1 MSIFG
6 GNETVRLADK
16 RLVLFAIVLISCG
29 LLQRVFWFLHSDI
42 WVSGIGGANI
52 AKADTGA
59 YIEMSYGL
67 LSYWD
72 NDERMPFV
80 PLLFRIVRVLF
91 GPEVW
96 KLVAF
101 NQLISLATIAALY
114 PLCRNCLSKNWS
126 FFVIGIY
133 LVEPI
138 TAYWAN
144 GIHTES
150 VFVVFVLAGVA
161 CLVPGLNKGRLGL
174 LTTGSV
180 FFGLAVLTRPNGW
193 YFVYL
198 VPLLC
203 VVFSSGPPVFRLGRG
218 ALSFVIMILIAAP
231 WMAFHYW
238 EYGSTNVSTATG
250 RQLLDV
256 EAVRVMSK
264 ATNRPEQEVRQEL
277 HARVGKK
284 DLDNPFDLAKA
295 QIRVATAVILD
306 YLPTY
311 IAMRM
316 RSTVKLFLGAGDRTL
331 CTTYLNKSL
340 ESSNRFKSFNQLPFN
355 ERIIE
360 KVKYRISNMTAC
372 EWAVNISVTVFHL
385 WLYFGVCCGLL
396 FLCRRK
402 FSRSCKNL
410 FVLSVI
416 MIGYFSVFVHSL
428 PEARFRLAMIPF
440 LVLISIMGYREIFS
454 WRPSTIREN

>member
-1 MSIFG
+1 MSVFR
-6 GNETVRLADK
+6 GNEAVRLADK
-16 RLVLFAIVLISCG
+16 RLVLFVIVLISCG

-80 PLLFRIVRVLF
+80 PLLFRIVRTLF

-96 KLVAF
+96 KLVVF

-114 PLCRNCLSKNWS
+114 SLCRNCLSKNLS
-126 FFVIGIY
+126 FLVIGIY

-150 VFVVFVLAGVA
+150 VFVVLVLAGVA

-203 VVFSSGPPVFRLGRG
+203 VVFSSGRPVFRLGRG

-238 EYGSTNVSTATG
+238 EYGSASISTSAG
-250 RQLLDV
+250 RSLLSV

-277 HARVGKK
+277 HARVGEK
-284 DLDNPFDLAKA
+284 DLNNPFDLAEARIK
-295 QIRVATAVILD
+295 VAKAVILD

-316 RSTVKLFLGAGDRTL
+316 RSTVKLFFGPGDRTL

-340 ESSNRFKSFNQLPFN
+340 ESSSRFKSFNQLPFN

-360 KVKYRISNMTAC
+360 KVGYRISNMTAC
-372 EWAVNISVTVFHL
+372 EWVVTTSVTLFHL
-385 WLYFGVCCGLL
+385 LLYIGVCCGLL

-402 FSRSCKNL
+402 PSQSCRNVFL
-410 FVLSVI
+410 FSVI
-416 MIGYFSVFVHSL
+416 MVGFFTVFVHSL
-428 PEARFRLAMIPF
+428 PETRFRLVMIPF

-454 WRPSTIREN
+454 WRPSTMRGN

>member
-1 MSIFG
+1 M
-6 GNETVRLADK
+6 
-16 RLVLFAIVLISCG
+16 LFAIVLISSG
-29 LLQRVFWFLHSDI
+29 LLQRIFWFLHSDI

-67 LSYWD
+67 LSYFD
-72 NDERMPFV
+72 NHERMPFV
-80 PLLFRIVRVLF
+80 ALLFRIVRALF

-114 PLCRNCLSKNWS
+114 PLCRNCLSRSWS
-126 FFVIGIY
+126 LLVVGIY
-133 LVEPI
+133 LMEPI

-150 VFVVFVLAGVA
+150 VFVVLVLAGVT
-161 CLVPGLNKGRLGL
+161 CLVTGLDKDRFVFLV
-174 LTTGSV
+174 TGSV

-198 VPLLC
+198 VPLLFA
-203 VVFSSGPPVFRLGRG
+203 VFSSGRPVLRLGRG
-218 ALSFVIMILIAAP
+218 ALSFAILILIAAP

-238 EYGSTNVSTATG
+238 EYGSANISTSAA
-250 RQLLDV
+250 RQLLHV
-256 EAVRVMSK
+256 EAPRVMSK

-277 HARVGKK
+277 DARVGKK

-295 QIRVATAVILD
+295 RSRVAKTVIFNH
-306 YLPTY
+306 LPTY

-316 RSTVKLFLGAGDRTL
+316 RSTVKLFLGTGDRTL

-340 ESSNRFKSFNQLPFN
+340 ESSNRFKSFDQLPFN

-360 KVKYRISNMTAC
+360 KVRYRASNMTAC
-372 EWAVNISVTVFHL
+372 EWAVNISVTLFHL
-385 WLYFGVCCGLL
+385 LLYFGVCCGL
-396 FLCRRK
+396 FVLCSRK
-402 FSRSCKNL
+402 SPQSCKNL
-410 FVLSVI
+410 LLLAVI

-440 LVLISIMGYREIFS
+440 LVLISIIGYRELIWWCRS
-454 WRPSTIREN
+454 NIRRY